1 MIRTT
6 IHCIVLP
13 TSCQGIVSRVFGCH
27 PSARNGSTRFLVPRL
42 VSPLVPLSSR
52 GVVPVFRVGRLF
64 IIIIA
69 IADLMSKPN
78 ATASAVFFYYRRAR
92 YSFAQ
97 CSLAAATGWRARGR
111 TRIHTYT
118 QHIFITREI
127 SEFFQ
132 RRAIYTRVRPHRRRV
147 SRYEINHIDN

>member
-13 TSCQGIVSRVFGCH
+13 TSCHGIVSRVFGCH

-52 GVVPVFRVGRLF
+52 GVVPVFRVSRLF

-69 IADLMSKPN
+69 IANLMSKPN
-78 ATASAVFFYYRRAR
+78 ATASAVFFYYRHAR
-92 YSFAQ
+92 YSLAQ
-97 CSLAAATGWRARGR
+97 CSLAATGWR
-111 TRIHTYT
+111 ILSYVCIPYI
-118 QHIFITREI
+118 QHIFTTREI
-127 SEFFQ
+127 LSFFNGEL
-132 RRAIYTRVRPHRRRV
+132 YTRTAASPPRFALRNKSHR
-147 SRYEINHIDN
+147 